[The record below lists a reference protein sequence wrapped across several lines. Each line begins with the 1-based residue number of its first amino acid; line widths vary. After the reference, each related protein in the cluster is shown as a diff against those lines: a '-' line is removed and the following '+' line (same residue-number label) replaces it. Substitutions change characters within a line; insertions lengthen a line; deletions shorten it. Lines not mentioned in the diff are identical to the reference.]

1 MLPNKAKT
9 LKKWEQTVILKTA
22 VRTTVDFEP
31 VVVITPTNIKAVV
44 QVATAE
50 QLKAFDI
57 DWSLRYIWCHSS
69 SDIDAGQYIEYKGI
83 NYKVISPSNWQDYGF
98 SDVIC
103 EEVKGDIV

>member
-22 VRTTVDFEP
+22 VRTTLDGEPTVD
-31 VVVITPTNIKAVV
+31 ITLVNIKSVV

-69 SDIDAGQYIEYKGI
+69 SDIKAGQYIEQHGI
-83 NYKVISPSNWQDYGF
+83 NYKVISPSDWQDYGY

-103 EEVKGDIV
+103 EQVKGDIR